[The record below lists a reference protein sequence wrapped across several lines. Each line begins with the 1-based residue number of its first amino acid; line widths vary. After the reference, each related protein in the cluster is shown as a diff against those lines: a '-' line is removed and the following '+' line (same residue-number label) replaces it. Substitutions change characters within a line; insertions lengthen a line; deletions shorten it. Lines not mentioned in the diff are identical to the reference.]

1 MAKLTPRERVMTTL
15 AGGIPDRVPWIE
27 SGIDPVVAEKLLGRP
42 VSVPPRMRMDPGLM
56 EILNL
61 DNISVNLKPPDVVER
76 TFSGGVDYVGDGLIK
91 GWDQLDFL
99 MEQLPD
105 PHDENLYKPISDYLK
120 HHKRDY
126 AAACGLR
133 AGMANAYL
141 SIGIE
146 TFSLM
151 LYDDR
156 KFVETVMD
164 IFNDWTLAV
173 VEHVNEMDFDY
184 VIISDDLAHSAG
196 PLFSPQIF
204 RELFVPRYKRVVE
217 KLKKPWILH
226 TDGNFLP
233 LIEDM
238 LPLGMSAIG
247 NLEPAAVDIV
257 QLKKD
262 YGHRVGLLG
271 NIDLNY
277 TLTRATGEEVEAQVK
292 LRISQLAPGGR
303 YLLASENSIPSY
315 VRPENLLAMSRAVEK
330 YGYY

>member
-1 MAKLTPRERVMTTL
+1 
-15 AGGIPDRVPWIE
+15 
-27 SGIDPVVAEKLLGRP
+27 
-42 VSVPPRMRMDPGLM
+42 
-56 EILNL
+56 
-61 DNISVNLKPPDVVER
+61 
-76 TFSGGVDYVGDGLIK
+76 
-91 GWDQLDFL
+91 
-99 MEQLPD
+99 
-105 PHDENLYKPISDYLK
+105 
-120 HHKRDY
+120 
-126 AAACGLR
+126 
-133 AGMANAYL
+133 MANAYL
-141 SIGIE
+141 SIGIQ

-173 VEHVNEMDFDY
+173 VEHINEMDFDY

-204 RELFVPRYKRVVE
+204 RELFVPRYRRVVE

-233 LIEDM
+233 LIEDL

-262 YGHRVGLLG
+262 YGHRVALLG

-277 TLTRATGEEVEAQVK
+277 TLTRATEEEVEAQVK

-315 VRPENLLAMSRAVEK
+315 VQPENLLAMSRAVEK

>member
-1 MAKLTPRERVMTTL
+1 MRDQPNDETLT
-15 AGGIPDRVPWIE
+15 I
-27 SGIDPVVAEKLLGRP
+27 
-42 VSVPPRMRMDPGLM
+42 
-56 EILNL
+56 N
-61 DNISVNLKPPDVVER
+61 
-76 TFSGGVDYVGDGLIK
+76 
-91 GWDQLDFL
+91 
-99 MEQLPD
+99 
-105 PHDENLYKPISDYLK
+105 DYLK
-120 HHKRDY
+120 HHTRDY
-126 AAACGLR
+126 AAACVLR

-141 SIGIE
+141 SIGIQ

-173 VEHVNEMDFDY
+173 VEHINEMDFDY

-204 RELFVPRYKRVVE
+204 RELFVPRYRRVVE

-233 LIEDM
+233 LIEDL

-262 YGHRVGLLG
+262 CTSVALLKTSTSLHLDQG
-271 NIDLNY
+271 
-277 TLTRATGEEVEAQVK
+277 TEEVGSGETADLPIGPGEGICWPVK
-292 LRISQLAPGGR
+292 LDSLMSSPA
-303 YLLASENSIPSY
+303 
-315 VRPENLLAMSRAVEK
+315 LLAMSRAVK

>member
-1 MAKLTPRERVMTTL
+1 
-15 AGGIPDRVPWIE
+15 
-27 SGIDPVVAEKLLGRP
+27 
-42 VSVPPRMRMDPGLM
+42 
-56 EILNL
+56 
-61 DNISVNLKPPDVVER
+61 
-76 TFSGGVDYVGDGLIK
+76 
-91 GWDQLDFL
+91 
-99 MEQLPD
+99 
-105 PHDENLYKPISDYLK
+105 
-120 HHKRDY
+120 
-126 AAACGLR
+126 
-133 AGMANAYL
+133 
-141 SIGIE
+141 
-146 TFSLM
+146 M

-173 VEHVNEMDFDY
+173 VEHIYELDFDY

-204 RELFVPRYKRVVE
+204 RELFVPRYRRVVE

-233 LIEDM
+233 LIEDL

-262 YGHRVGLLG
+262 YGHRVALLG

-277 TLTRATGEEVEAQVK
+277 TLTRATEEEVEAQVK
-292 LRISQLAPGGR
+292 LRILPTGPWRKVSAGQ
-303 YLLASENSIPSY
+303 
-315 VRPENLLAMSRAVEK
+315 
-330 YGYY
+330 